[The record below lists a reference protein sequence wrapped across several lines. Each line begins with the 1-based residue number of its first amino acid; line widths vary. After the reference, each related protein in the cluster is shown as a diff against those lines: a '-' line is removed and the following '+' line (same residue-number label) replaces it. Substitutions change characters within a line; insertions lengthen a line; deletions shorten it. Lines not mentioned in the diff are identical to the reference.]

1 MSAAPR
7 LQGRCRTDARR
18 AAGLLLAFALLA
30 AAAIA
35 TGGARAAEIKGRV
48 LKGPSDTP
56 ASGVP
61 VSIHLIRGDR
71 ELPGKTVPS
80 GKDGSFSFSG
90 LTEGSDIE
98 YYLSTEY
105 EGAFY
110 TEGPLDLSGSSKSA
124 TQDLTIYDVG
134 KDFAAVHVSN
144 EHIIVEKKDDG
155 LHVTEI
161 LIFQNGANTAY
172 LGVGINH
179 AEPSGARVGL
189 PAAIKDFEPGMGA
202 DEQTVHVQ
210 GRELT
215 SLRPIPPGQRPFSF
229 SYVIPLSGRMDLSH
243 RVYFPTHSFE
253 VMLDDPK
260 LHLES
265 SQLKNAGSRE
275 QGGRT
280 FTLYT
285 ASDLPVGAEVS
296 IRVNGAGFFS
306 NPAIY
311 PWLAAPFLIVI
322 VIIVAS
328 RLGRRRLEEKRASAG
343 AAFAPDSY
351 APGYAGPET
360 EAPGPGSPAGPG
372 APGRPM
378 PARITPVPASAPP
391 SGKRPDDDLAETY
404 VYLIAALD
412 QGMERGDIS
421 KESHALVRGNLKRRL
436 EIILSDEPRTGTR

>member
-1 MSAAPR
+1 MSGGPR
-7 LQGRCRTDARR
+7 IAMAWPG
-18 AAGLLLAFALLA
+18 ALRA
-30 AAAIA
+30 AAAA
-35 TGGARAAEIKGRV
+35 VVAAALLGAVPGGASAATISGRV
-48 LKGPSDTP
+48 LKGPNDTP
-56 ASGVP
+56 APGVP

-71 ELPGKTVPS
+71 ELPGKTVSS
-80 GKDGSFSFSG
+80 GKDGSFSFPN

-110 TEGPLDLSGSSKSA
+110 TEGPLDVSGPTKSA
-124 TQDLTIYDVG
+124 TQNLTIYDVG
-134 KDFAAVHVSN
+134 KDFDAVHVSN

-161 LIFQNGANTAY
+161 LVFQNGANTAY

-179 AEPSGARVGL
+179 AEASGARVGL

-202 DEQTVHVQ
+202 DDQTVHVQ

-229 SYVIPLSGRMDLSH
+229 SYVVPNSARMDLSH

-265 SQLKNAGSRE
+265 PQLTNAGSRE

-285 ASDLPVGAEVS
+285 ASDLPVGSEVS

-311 PWLAAPFLIVI
+311 PWLAAPILIVI
-322 VIIVAS
+322 VIFVAS
-328 RLGRRRLEEKRASAG
+328 RLGRRRLEEKRALAG
-343 AAFAPDSY
+343 AAFAPDAT
-351 APGYAGPET
+351 APGFAGPET

-372 APGRPM
+372 APGRPA
-378 PARITPVPASAPP
+378 PARIAPTPVAAAAPG
-391 SGKRPDDDLAETY
+391 GKGPDDDLAETY

-412 QGMERGDIS
+412 QGVERGEIS

-436 EIILSDEPRTGTR
+436 ETILSHEPRTGTR